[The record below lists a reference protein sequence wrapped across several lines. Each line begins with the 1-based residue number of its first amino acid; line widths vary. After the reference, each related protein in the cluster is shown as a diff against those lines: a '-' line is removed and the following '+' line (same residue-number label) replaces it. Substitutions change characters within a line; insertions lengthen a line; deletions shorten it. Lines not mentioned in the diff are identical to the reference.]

1 MRSTAKTTGGA
12 VAQPAPFVR
21 ACTDEAA
28 TAAAAATAPA
38 VPGTRTRCDHT
49 RAWSALGTHYDSTG
63 RSLDMR
69 DAFAADPGRYGALS
83 QEAPHVF
90 ADLSRNRLDATTEAL
105 LMALAREC
113 GLEAQR
119 DAMWAGAAINT
130 TEQRAVLH
138 HLLRKPAVTYA
149 QQAPEATDL
158 IANASQE
165 VQAVLASMLQYA
177 EAVRADERI
186 TDIVSIGIGGSG
198 LGPAMVVSALE
209 DRWMPGKRVHFVSN
223 VDGMELGSLL
233 RQLQPEHTLFLVASK
248 TFTTAETMVNA
259 HAARDWFLAHGG
271 SLDANAAVP
280 LARHFAAL
288 TTNVDAAAE
297 FGITTTF
304 GFWDWVGGRY
314 SLWSAI
320 GLPIAI
326 AVGADAFKE
335 LLAGAHA
342 MDGHFRNAPLEHNL
356 PVRLGLLDVWYRNF
370 HGFTSRCIAP
380 YSHGLRRLSA
390 YLQQLEMESNGKGVD
405 WQGRALPYATAPVVW
420 GEPGTN
426 GQHAFFQML
435 HQGSDT
441 IPVEFIVLRCGGRD
455 LPEQHPRLVA
465 NALAQAQAL
474 MEGRVSACGHR
485 HFGGNR
491 PSTVL
496 LLEQL
501 DPASLGALIAL
512 YEHRVFVSGAI
523 WGINSFDQWG
533 VELGKQLATHLQPR
547 LASGDATGLDG
558 ATAGLLQR
566 LRAGPP
572 QS

>member
-1 MRSTAKTTGGA
+1 M
-12 VAQPAPFVR
+12 QPPAPDTF
-21 ACTDEAA
+21 EALHHQR
-28 TAAAAATAPA
+28 
-38 VPGTRTRCDHT
+38 VRCDHT
-49 RAWSALGTHYDSTG
+49 PAWAALRRHFDHSARHFDVRSAL
-63 RSLDMR
+63 
-69 DAFAADPGRYGALS
+69 AADAGRYAAFS

-90 ADLSRNRLDATTEAL
+90 ADLSRNRIDAPTEAL
-105 LMALAREC
+105 LLALARQC
-113 GLEAQR
+113 GLEPQR
-119 DAMWAGAAINT
+119 AAMRAGALINH

-138 HLLRKPAVTYA
+138 HLLRDPKNKPKPLPA
-149 QQAPEATDL
+149 QSGRALAAPDF
-158 IANASQE
+158 IVNAAQD
-165 VQAVLASMLQYA
+165 VQATLQAMLGYA
-177 EAVRADERI
+177 EAVRRDGAI

-198 LGPAMVVSALE
+198 LGPAMVVTALQ
-209 DRWMPGKRVHFVSN
+209 DRWQDGQRVHFVSN

-233 RQLQPEHTLFLVASK
+233 RQLRPQSTLFLIASK

-271 SLDANAAVP
+271 STQADAP
-280 LARHFAAL
+280 LPLSRLFAAL
-288 TTNVDAAAE
+288 TTNIEAAAA
-297 FGITTTF
+297 FGIHTTF
-304 GFWDWVGGRY
+304 GFWDWVGGRF

-326 AVGADAFKE
+326 AVGAPAFQE

-342 MDGHFRNAPLEHNL
+342 MDGHFFNAPLERNL

-370 HGFTSRCIAP
+370 HGFDSRCIAP

-405 WQGRALPYATAPVVW
+405 WQGRALPYATSPVIW

-426 GQHAFFQML
+426 GQHAFFQMI
-435 HQGSDT
+435 HQGQDV

-455 LPEQHPRLVA
+455 LPAQHPRLVA

-474 MEGRVSACGHR
+474 LLGRQSGCGHR
-485 HFGGNR
+485 YFSGNR
-491 PSTVL
+491 PSSVL
-496 LLEQL
+496 LLERL

-512 YEHRVFVSGAI
+512 YEHRVFVAGSI

-533 VELGKQLATHLQPR
+533 VELGKQLATDIEPR
-547 LASGDATGLDG
+547 LASGDCSGLDA

-566 LRAGPP
+566 LRAAPSTP
-572 QS
+572 